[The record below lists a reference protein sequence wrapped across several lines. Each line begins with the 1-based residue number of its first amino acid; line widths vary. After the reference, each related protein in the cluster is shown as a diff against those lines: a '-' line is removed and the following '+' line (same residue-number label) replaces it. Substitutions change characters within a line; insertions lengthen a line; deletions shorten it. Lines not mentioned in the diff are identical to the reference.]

1 MSDHESV
8 KSAFTTHQ
16 EPKPDVGERISSTVS
31 DSIAVKRRFFD
42 AHAADVARAA
52 EILGAAFRAGRKLLV
67 CGNGGSAADAQ
78 HIAGEFVNQ
87 FLLKDRRAL
96 PALALTTDGGVLT
109 CVANDTGFARV
120 FARQVE
126 AFGAEGDVLLLI
138 TTSGNSPNV
147 LAAAEV
153 ARGRGM
159 KVVGLLGRDG
169 GSVLRLCDHALVVES
184 DDTQRIQETHNLIGH
199 IVCDLVEQMLFEVI
213 SDKSLFENSLWR

>member
-1 MSDHESV
+1 MNIKEPTTLTSEAASRSD
-8 KSAFTTHQ
+8 
-16 EPKPDVGERISSTVS
+16 DIERINEHVS
-31 DSIAVKRRFFD
+31 NAVADSIEIKRRFFD
-42 AHAADVARAA
+42 AHAADVVRAA
-52 EILGAAFRAGRKLLV
+52 EILGAAFRVGGKLLI

-109 CVANDTGFARV
+109 CVANDTGFVRV

-153 ARGRGM
+153 ARERGM

-169 GSVLRLCDHALVVES
+169 GSVRRLCDHALVVES
-184 DDTQRIQETHNLIGH
+184 HDTQRIQETHNLIGH
-199 IVCDLVEQMLFEVI
+199 IICDLVERMLFPG
-213 SDKSLFENSLWR
+213 SDE